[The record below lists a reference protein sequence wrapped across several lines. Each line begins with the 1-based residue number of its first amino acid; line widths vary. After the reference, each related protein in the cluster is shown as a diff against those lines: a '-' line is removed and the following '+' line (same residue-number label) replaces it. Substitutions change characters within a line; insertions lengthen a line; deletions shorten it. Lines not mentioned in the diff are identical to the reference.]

1 MSPLLCLPS
10 FDPDGLQNEA
20 RVVRCHAPRHDGL
33 HRVPDIG
40 PYCTVLPLELDDDQ
54 LANVFVQGDEEGVGF
69 ITGNS
74 FAP

>member
-1 MSPLLCLPS
+1 MSPLLCLSS

-20 RVVRCHAPRHDGL
+20 RVVRCHAPWHDDL

-40 PYCTVLPLELDDDQ
+40 PHRTVFPLELDDDQ
-54 LANVFVQGDEEGVGF
+54 LANVFVQCDEEGVGF